1 MHLFKLNRIATTE
14 EIEIYRTKLYDY
26 KNYIGITENYSDFNN
41 YYLDKMIALDDKYE
55 AILNNVAL
63 VVVKENTISKMFKRI
78 KNIFGLS
85 KNFEQ
90 N

>member
-1 MHLFKLNRIATTE
+1 M
-14 EIEIYRTKLYDY
+14 IEVSKKDRR
-26 KNYIGITENYSDFNN
+26 
-41 YYLDKMIALDDKYE
+41 KYE

-85 KNFEQ
+85 RNFER

>member
-1 MHLFKLNRIATTE
+1 
-14 EIEIYRTKLYDY
+14 
-26 KNYIGITENYSDFNN
+26 
-41 YYLDKMIALDDKYE
+41 MIALDGKYE